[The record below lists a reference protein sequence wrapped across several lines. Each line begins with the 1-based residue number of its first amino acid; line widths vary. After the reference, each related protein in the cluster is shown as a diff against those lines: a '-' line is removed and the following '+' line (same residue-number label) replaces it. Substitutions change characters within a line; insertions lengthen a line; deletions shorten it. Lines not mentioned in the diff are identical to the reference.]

1 MFLFGAK
8 MELNGFIDFDKML
21 YLQGKMW
28 YRYQKLYRNLMFERR
43 KYLKELFNNFQI
55 SDIADDGATFFC
67 VILVRK
73 WGEMLFCAILCSIFA
88 VACV

>member
-28 YRYQKLYRNLMFERR
+28 YRYQKLYRNLMFEHR
-43 KYLKELFNNFQI
+43 KYLKELFNNFPI
-55 SDIADDGATFFC
+55 FDIADEWGNVFLCDFGAKMGWNAF
-67 VILVRK
+67 
-73 WGEMLFCAILCSIFA
+73 LCDFM
-88 VACV
+88 